1 MKTKSTRI
9 GFTQGL
15 MDIAEKRSDIAL
27 VMADSLKVIKAESF
41 VEKYPERS
49 IDVGIAEQNAVAVA
63 AGMASAGMVPFVAT
77 YAGFITMRACEQVRT
92 FVAYP
97 NLPVKMV
104 GANGG
109 IAGGE
114 REGVTHQFFE
124 DLAILRAIP
133 GMTILVPADADQV
146 RKAVAKAANYP
157 GPVYIRI
164 GSGRDPVVY
173 EEDMPFEIGKARKVY
188 GQGRDVS
195 LFACGSLLNQ
205 TLEAA
210 KELAKEGIDA
220 QVVEVHTIKP
230 LDEDTIS
237 KALIK
242 SGAAVTV
249 EDHNVLGGLG
259 SAICELAAKT
269 HPVPIHR
276 IGLQD
281 KWPQSGAAD
290 ELIKAYKM
298 DTKDIIK
305 AAKKAINMKKA

>member
-9 GFTQGL
+9 GFTDGL
-15 MDIAEKRSDIAL
+15 MGIAEKRDDIAL
-27 VMADSLKVIKAESF
+27 VMADSLLVIKAVPF
-41 VEKYPERS
+41 VEKYPERTV
-49 IDVGIAEQNAVAVA
+49 DVGIAEQNAVDVA
-63 AGMASAGMVPFVAT
+63 AGLASAGMVPFMAT

-92 FVAYP
+92 FVGYP
-97 NLPVKMV
+97 HLNVKLV

-114 REGVTHQFFE
+114 KEGVTHQFFE
-124 DLAILRAIP
+124 DIAILRAIP

-146 RKAVAKAANYP
+146 QKAVVAAAEWE

-188 GQGRDVS
+188 GDGEDVA
-195 LFACGSLLNQ
+195 LFACGSLINQ
-205 TLEAA
+205 TMEAA
-210 KELAKEGIDA
+210 KQLKEEGISA

-230 LDEDTIS
+230 LDEKTIGA
-237 KALIK
+237 ALKK

-249 EDHNVLGGLG
+249 EDHNVNGGLG
-259 SAICELAAKT
+259 SAVCELSAKVC
-269 HPVPIHR
+269 PVPVER

-281 KWPQSGAAD
+281 VWPQSGSAQ
-290 ELIKAYKM
+290 ELIEAYGM
-298 DTKDIIK
+298 DTKDIVE
-305 AAKKAINMKKA
+305 AAKKAIWNK

>member
-9 GFTQGL
+9 GFTNGL
-15 MDIAEKRSDIAL
+15 MEAAEKRDDIAL
-27 VMADSLKVIKAESF
+27 VMADSLMVVKAVPF
-41 VEKYPERS
+41 VEKYPERTV
-49 IDVGIAEQNAVAVA
+49 DVGIAEQSAVNVA
-63 AGMASAGMVPFVAT
+63 AGLASAGMVPFMAT

-97 NLPVKMV
+97 HLNVKLV

-124 DLAILRAIP
+124 DIAILRAIP

-146 RKAVAKAANYP
+146 QKAVVAAADWE

-173 EEDMPFEIGKARKVY
+173 EEDMPFEIGRARKIW
-188 GQGRDVS
+188 GDSGDVA
-195 LFACGSLLNQ
+195 LFACGSLINQ
-205 TLEAA
+205 TVEAA
-210 KELAKEGIDA
+210 KKLEKEGISA

-230 LDEDTIS
+230 LDEETLAA
-237 KALIK
+237 ALKK

-249 EDHNVLGGLG
+249 EDHNINGGLG
-259 SAICELAAKT
+259 SAVCELSART
-269 HPVPIHR
+269 CPVPVER

-281 KWPQSGAAD
+281 VWPQSGAAD
-290 ELIKAYKM
+290 ELIAAYGM
-298 DTKDIIK
+298 DVKDIVE
-305 AAKKAINMKKA
+305 AAKRAVNNKK